1 MYSEKFSAQ
10 VRDAV
15 EQARMA
21 SEDVQVIVRFQSEGG
36 QRSIGRLAT
45 GAGTIKVNQEY
56 RTIPATALSL
66 TPAALDELTDSDDVA
81 EVWLDETVHIL
92 LDVSTPHIRAPQVWE
107 QLGNDGEGVTICVV
121 DTGIDATHPDFAG
134 RVGLTADFSGKGS
147 AEDGNGH
154 GTHVAST
161 AAGTGAASGG
171 KYIGVAPG
179 ATIMAAKALADNG
192 SGRMSNV
199 MAGLEWAAQNGA
211 DVLNLS
217 LGSRGSSDGSDAL
230 STMCNA
236 IVDMGKIMV
245 VAAGNSGPRQST
257 IGSPGAAEQVI
268 TVGASNDQD
277 SVARF
282 SSRGP
287 TADGRVKPDVVA
299 PGSRIVAARAAG
311 TSVGQVVDEHYTTAS
326 GTSMATP
333 HVAGLVALMLR
344 ADTGLG
350 PAEVKRMLMA
360 TSVDINSSDLGQTE
374 ADKNIQGD
382 GRIDALT
389 AVQFADSGQQPP
401 PHKPSLPV
409 PSPTPPN
416 PSPPIGCMAA
426 PLKLLKL
433 I

>member
-10 VRDAV
+10 VRDV
-15 EQARMA
+15 IEQARLA
-21 SEDVQVIVRFQSEGG
+21 DEEVQVIVRFHSAGSQ
-36 QRSIGRLAT
+36 QSIGRLAA
-45 GAGTIKVNQEY
+45 GAGAIKVNQEY
-56 RTIPATALSL
+56 RLIPATAVSL
-66 TPAALDELTDSDDVA
+66 RPSALDELTDSDDVA
-81 EVWLDETVHIL
+81 EIWLDEVVHIL
-92 LDVSTPHIRAPQVWE
+92 LDVSTPHIRAPHVWE
-107 QLGNDGEGVTICVV
+107 QLQNDGEGVTICVV

-147 AEDGNGH
+147 AVDGNGH

-171 KYIGVAPG
+171 KYVGVAPG

-217 LGSRGSSDGSDAL
+217 LGSRGNSDGSDAL

-236 IVDMGKIMV
+236 IVDLGKIMV

-268 TVGASNDQD
+268 TVGASDDQD

-287 TADGRVKPDVVA
+287 TADGRVKPDIVA
-299 PGSRIVAARAAG
+299 PGSKIVAARAAG
-311 TSVGQVVDEHYTTAS
+311 TSVGQVVDEYYTTAS

-344 ADTGLG
+344 AASGLG
-350 PAEVKRMLMA
+350 PADIKKMLMA
-360 TSVDINSSDLGQTE
+360 TSVDINVSANGLSEG
-374 ADKNIQGD
+374 DKFIQGD

-389 AVQFADSGQQPP
+389 AVQYADTGQQPP

-409 PSPTPPN
+409 PAPPSPN

-426 PLKLLKL
+426 PLRILKL

>member
-10 VRDAV
+10 VRDV
-15 EQARMA
+15 IEQARLA
-21 SEDVQVIVRFQSEGG
+21 NEEVQVIVRFHSAGS
-36 QRSIGRLAT
+36 QRSIGRLAA
-45 GAGTIKVNQEY
+45 GAGAIKVNQEY
-56 RTIPATALSL
+56 RLIPATAVSL
-66 TPAALDELTDSDDVA
+66 RPSALDELTDSDDVA
-81 EVWLDETVHIL
+81 EIWLDEVVHIL

-107 QLGNDGEGVTICVV
+107 QLQNDGEGVTICVV

-147 AEDGNGH
+147 AVDGNGH

-171 KYIGVAPG
+171 KYVGVAPG

-217 LGSRGSSDGSDAL
+217 LGSRGNSDGSDAL

-236 IVDMGKIMV
+236 IVDLGKIMV

-268 TVGASNDQD
+268 TVGASDDQD

-287 TADGRVKPDVVA
+287 TADGRVKPDIVA
-299 PGSRIVAARAAG
+299 PGSKIVAARATG
-311 TSVGQVVDEHYTTAS
+311 TSVGQVVDEYYTTAS

-344 ADTGLG
+344 AARGLG
-350 PAEVKRMLMA
+350 PADIKKMLMA
-360 TSVDINSSDLGQTE
+360 TSVDINVSENVQSEG
-374 ADKNIQGD
+374 DKYIQGD

-389 AVQFADSGQQPP
+389 AVQYADTGQQPP

-409 PSPTPPN
+409 PAPPSPN

-426 PLKLLKL
+426 PLRILKL

>member
-1 MYSEKFSAQ
+1 MYVEKYSAH
-10 VRDAV
+10 VRDV
-15 EQARMA
+15 IEQARVA
-21 SEDVQVIVRFQSEGG
+21 HDEVEVIVRFHSSGG
-36 QRSIGRLAT
+36 QRSIGRLAA
-45 GAGTIKVNQEY
+45 GAGAIRVNQEF
-56 RTIPATALSL
+56 RVIPATAVTLDP
-66 TPAALDELTDSDDVA
+66 TTIDELANSDDVA
-81 EVWLDETVHIL
+81 EIWLDEVVYIM

-107 QLGNDGEGVTICVV
+107 QMRNDGEGVTICIV
-121 DTGIDATHPDFAG
+121 DTGLDATHADFSG

-147 AEDGNGH
+147 PVDGNGH

-179 ATIMAAKALADNG
+179 ATIMAAKVLADNG

-211 DVLNLS
+211 DILNLS

-236 IVDMGKIMV
+236 IVDMGKIMI

-257 IGSPGAAEQVI
+257 IGSPGAAEKVI

-287 TADGRVKPDVVA
+287 TADGRIKPDVVA

-311 TSVGQVVDEHYTTAS
+311 TSVGQVVDDNYTTAS
-326 GTSMATP
+326 GTSMSTP
-333 HVAGLVALMLR
+333 HVAGLAALMLR
-344 ADTGLG
+344 ANSGLG
-350 PAEVKRMLMA
+350 PAEIKNMLMA
-360 TSVDINSSDLGQTE
+360 TSVDINNAEYGQNE

-409 PSPTPPN
+409 PSPPSPG
-416 PSPPIGCMAA
+416 PSPPVGCMAA
-426 PLKLLKL
+426 PLKLLRL

>member
-10 VRDAV
+10 VRDV
-15 EQARMA
+15 IEQARLA
-21 SEDVQVIVRFQSEGG
+21 DEEVQVIVRFHSAGG
-36 QRSIGRLAT
+36 QRSIGSLAA
-45 GAGTIKVNQEY
+45 GAGAIKVNQEY
-56 RTIPATALSL
+56 RLIPATAVSL
-66 TPAALDELTDSDDVA
+66 RPSALDELTDSDDVA
-81 EVWLDETVHIL
+81 EIWLDEVVHIL
-92 LDVSTPHIRAPQVWE
+92 LDVSTPHIRAPHVWE
-107 QLGNDGEGVTICVV
+107 QLQNDGEGVTICVV

-147 AEDGNGH
+147 AVDGNGH

-171 KYIGVAPG
+171 KYVGVAPG

-217 LGSRGSSDGSDAL
+217 LGSRGNSDGSDAL

-236 IVDMGKIMV
+236 IVDLGKIMV

-257 IGSPGAAEQVI
+257 IGSPGAAAQVI
-268 TVGASNDQD
+268 TVGASDDQD

-287 TADGRVKPDVVA
+287 TADGRVKPDIVA
-299 PGSRIVAARAAG
+299 PGSKIVAARAAG
-311 TSVGQVVDEHYTTAS
+311 TSVGQVVDEYYTTAS

-344 ADTGLG
+344 AARGLG
-350 PAEVKRMLMA
+350 PADIKKMLMA
-360 TSVDINSSDLGQTE
+360 TSVDINVSANGLSEG
-374 ADKNIQGD
+374 DKFIQGD

-389 AVQFADSGQQPP
+389 AVQYADTGQQPP

-409 PSPTPPN
+409 PAPPSPN

-426 PLKLLKL
+426 PLRILKL